1 MKKILAINAGSS
13 TLKFKLFAMPEETVL
28 TEGKVD
34 RIGKPDAEFTIYVN
48 GEKKREAVTS
58 DSAPEAVNIVLD
70 ALVNE
75 GIISHLNE
83 IDGVGHRVV
92 HGGEYFKD
100 STIINQSV
108 VEKIDEL
115 SALAP
120 LHNPAN
126 LQGILA
132 FREAL
137 PNVMNVAVFDTS
149 FHQTMPPESYLYAVP
164 MDWYRK
170 HHVRKYGF
178 HGISHKYVSQR
189 VQQLLEKPE
198 AKVIVCHLGS
208 GASICAV
215 DGEQSVDTSMGFG
228 PLAGLVMGT
237 RSGDIDATI
246 IPYIVKQT
254 GKSLEE
260 VEYELNYKSGFL
272 GVSEHSNDSRDIEEG
287 IEKGHEGCRL
297 AQNLFNRR
305 VVSYIASYHA
315 LLNGADAIAFTAGI
329 GENSPQT
336 RSEVIQA
343 LSVFG
348 FKLDE
353 EKNQVYGKERLISS
367 EDSSIP
373 IYVIPTDE
381 EIMIARDVI
390 RFV

>member
-1 MKKILAINAGSS
+1 MKKVLAINAGSS
-13 TLKFKLFAMPEETVL
+13 TLKYKLFAMPEEAVL

-48 GEKKREAVTS
+48 GEKKRQAVKAQTAK
-58 DSAPEAVNIVLD
+58 DAVQIVLT

-75 GIISHLNE
+75 GIINSLDE
-83 IDGVGHRVV
+83 IEGVGHRVV

-100 STIINQSV
+100 STVIDESV
-108 VEKIDEL
+108 IEKIDGL

-132 FREAL
+132 FRDAL
-137 PNVMNVAVFDTS
+137 PHVTNVAVFDTS
-149 FHQTMPPESYLYAVP
+149 FHQSMPPESYLYAVP
-164 MDWYRK
+164 MEWYRK
-170 HHVRKYGF
+170 YHVRKYGF

-189 VQQLLEKPE
+189 VQELLGNPK

-215 DGEQSVDTSMGFG
+215 DGDRSVDTTMGFG

-237 RSGDIDATI
+237 RSGDIDPTI
-246 IPYIVKQT
+246 IPYIMKQT
-254 GKSLEE
+254 GKTIED
-260 VEYELNYKSGFL
+260 VEYDLNYRSGFL

-287 IEKGHEGCRL
+287 IEKGHAGCRL

-336 RSEVIQA
+336 RKEVIEA
-343 LSVFG
+343 LAVFG

-353 EKNQVYGKERLISS
+353 KRNDVYGKERLISS
-367 EDSSIP
+367 DDSSIP
-373 IYVIPTDE
+373 IYVIPTNE
-381 EIMIARDVI
+381 EIMIARDVM
-390 RFV
+390 RFL

>member
-1 MKKILAINAGSS
+1 MKKVLAINAGSS
-13 TLKFKLFAMPEETVL
+13 TLKYKLFAMPEEAVL

-48 GEKKREAVTS
+48 GEKKRQAVKAQT
-58 DSAPEAVNIVLD
+58 AKNAVQIVLT

-75 GIISHLNE
+75 GIINSLDE
-83 IDGVGHRVV
+83 IEGVGHRVV

-100 STIINQSV
+100 STVIDESV
-108 VEKIDEL
+108 IEKIDGL

-132 FREAL
+132 FRDAL
-137 PNVMNVAVFDTS
+137 PHVTNVAVFDTS
-149 FHQTMPPESYLYAVP
+149 FHQSMPPESYLYAVP
-164 MDWYRK
+164 MEWYRK
-170 HHVRKYGF
+170 YHVRKYGF

-189 VQQLLEKPE
+189 VQELLGNPK

-215 DGEQSVDTSMGFG
+215 DGDRSVDTTMGFG

-237 RSGDIDATI
+237 RSGDIDPTI
-246 IPYIVKQT
+246 IPYIMKQT
-254 GKSLEE
+254 GKTIED
-260 VEYELNYKSGFL
+260 VEYDLNYRSGFL

-287 IEKGHEGCRL
+287 IEKGHAGCRL

-336 RSEVIQA
+336 RKEVIEA
-343 LSVFG
+343 LAVFG

-353 EKNQVYGKERLISS
+353 KRNDVYGKERLISS
-367 EDSSIP
+367 DDSSIP
-373 IYVIPTDE
+373 IYVIPTNE
-381 EIMIARDVI
+381 EIMIARDVM
-390 RFV
+390 RFL

>member
-1 MKKILAINAGSS
+1 MKKVLAINAGSS
-13 TLKFKLFAMPEETVL
+13 TLKYKLFAMPEEAVL

-48 GEKKREAVTS
+48 GEKKRQAVKAQTAK
-58 DSAPEAVNIVLD
+58 DAVQIVLT

-75 GIISHLNE
+75 GIINSLDE
-83 IDGVGHRVV
+83 IEGVGHRVV

-100 STIINQSV
+100 STVIDESV
-108 VEKIDEL
+108 IEKIDGL

-132 FREAL
+132 FRDAL
-137 PNVMNVAVFDTS
+137 PHVTNVAVFDTS
-149 FHQTMPPESYLYAVP
+149 FHQSMPPESYLYAVP
-164 MDWYRK
+164 MEWYRK
-170 HHVRKYGF
+170 YHVRKYGF

-189 VQQLLEKPE
+189 VQELLGNPK

-215 DGEQSVDTSMGFG
+215 DGDRSVDTTMGFG

-237 RSGDIDATI
+237 RSGDIDPTI
-246 IPYIVKQT
+246 IPYIMKQT
-254 GKSLEE
+254 GKTIED
-260 VEYELNYKSGFL
+260 VEYDLNYRSGFL

-287 IEKGHEGCRL
+287 IEKGHAGCRL

-329 GENSPQT
+329 GENSPQI
-336 RSEVIQA
+336 RKEVIEA
-343 LSVFG
+343 LAVFG

-353 EKNQVYGKERLISS
+353 KRNDVYGKERLISS
-367 EDSSIP
+367 DDSSIP
-373 IYVIPTDE
+373 IYVIPTNE
-381 EIMIARDVI
+381 EIMIARDVM
-390 RFV
+390 RFL

>member
-1 MKKILAINAGSS
+1 MKKVLAINAGSS
-13 TLKFKLFAMPEETVL
+13 TLKYKLFAMPEEAVL

-48 GEKKREAVTS
+48 GEKKRQAVKAQTAK
-58 DSAPEAVNIVLD
+58 DAVQIVLT

-75 GIISHLNE
+75 GIINSLDE
-83 IDGVGHRVV
+83 IEGVGHRVV

-100 STIINQSV
+100 STVIDESV
-108 VEKIDEL
+108 IEKIDGL

-132 FREAL
+132 FRDAL
-137 PNVMNVAVFDTS
+137 PQVTNVAVFDTS
-149 FHQTMPPESYLYAVP
+149 FHQSMPPESYLYAVP
-164 MDWYRK
+164 MEWYRK
-170 HHVRKYGF
+170 YHVRKYGF

-189 VQQLLEKPE
+189 VQELLGNPK

-215 DGEQSVDTSMGFG
+215 DGDRSVDTTMGFG

-237 RSGDIDATI
+237 RSGDIDPTI
-246 IPYIVKQT
+246 IPYIMKQT
-254 GKSLEE
+254 GKTIED
-260 VEYELNYKSGFL
+260 VEYDLNYRSGFL

-287 IEKGHEGCRL
+287 IEKGHAGCRL

-336 RSEVIQA
+336 RKEVIEA
-343 LSVFG
+343 LAVFG

-353 EKNQVYGKERLISS
+353 KRNDVYGKERLISS
-367 EDSSIP
+367 DDSSIP
-373 IYVIPTDE
+373 IYVIPTNE
-381 EIMIARDVI
+381 EIMIARDVM
-390 RFV
+390 RFL

>member
-1 MKKILAINAGSS
+1 MKKVLAINAGSS
-13 TLKFKLFAMPEETVL
+13 TLKYKLFAMPEEAVL

-48 GEKKREAVTS
+48 GEKKRQAVKAQTAK
-58 DSAPEAVNIVLD
+58 DAVQIVLT

-75 GIISHLNE
+75 GIINSLDE
-83 IDGVGHRVV
+83 IEGVGHRVV

-100 STIINQSV
+100 STVIDESV
-108 VEKIDEL
+108 IEKIDGL

-132 FREAL
+132 FRDAL
-137 PNVMNVAVFDTS
+137 PHVTNVAVFDTS
-149 FHQTMPPESYLYAVP
+149 FHQSMPPESYLYAVP
-164 MDWYRK
+164 MEWYRK
-170 HHVRKYGF
+170 YHVRKYGF

-189 VQQLLEKPE
+189 VQELLGNPK

-215 DGEQSVDTSMGFG
+215 AGDRSVDTTMGFG

-237 RSGDIDATI
+237 RSGDIDPTI
-246 IPYIVKQT
+246 IPYIMKQT
-254 GKSLEE
+254 GKTVED
-260 VEYELNYKSGFL
+260 VEYDLNYRSGFL

-287 IEKGHEGCRL
+287 IEKGHAGCRL

-336 RSEVIQA
+336 RKEVIEA
-343 LSVFG
+343 LAVFG

-353 EKNQVYGKERLISS
+353 KRNDVYGKERLISS
-367 EDSSIP
+367 DDSSIP
-373 IYVIPTDE
+373 IYVIPTNE
-381 EIMIARDVI
+381 EIMIARDVM
-390 RFV
+390 RFL

>member
-1 MKKILAINAGSS
+1 MKKVLAINAGSS
-13 TLKFKLFAMPEETVL
+13 TLKYKLFAMPEEAVL

-34 RIGKPDAEFTIYVN
+34 RIGKSDAEFTIYVN
-48 GEKKREAVTS
+48 GEKKRQAVKAQTAK
-58 DSAPEAVNIVLD
+58 DAVQIVLT

-75 GIISHLNE
+75 GIINSLDE
-83 IDGVGHRVV
+83 IEGVGHRVV

-100 STIINQSV
+100 STVIDESV
-108 VEKIDEL
+108 IEKIDGL

-132 FREAL
+132 FRDAL
-137 PNVMNVAVFDTS
+137 PHVTNVAVFDTS
-149 FHQTMPPESYLYAVP
+149 FHQSMPPESYLYAVP
-164 MDWYRK
+164 MEWYRK
-170 HHVRKYGF
+170 YHVRKYGF

-189 VQQLLEKPE
+189 VQELLGNPK

-215 DGEQSVDTSMGFG
+215 DGDRSVDTTMGFG

-237 RSGDIDATI
+237 RSGDIDPTI
-246 IPYIVKQT
+246 IPYIMKQT
-254 GKSLEE
+254 GKTIED
-260 VEYELNYKSGFL
+260 VEYDLNYRSGFL

-287 IEKGHEGCRL
+287 IEKGHAGCRL

-336 RSEVIQA
+336 RKEVIEA
-343 LSVFG
+343 LAVFG

-353 EKNQVYGKERLISS
+353 KRNDVYGKERLISS
-367 EDSSIP
+367 DDSSIP
-373 IYVIPTDE
+373 IYVIPTNE
-381 EIMIARDVI
+381 EIMIARDVM
-390 RFV
+390 RFL

>member
-1 MKKILAINAGSS
+1 MKKVLAINAGSS
-13 TLKFKLFAMPEETVL
+13 TLKYKLFAMPEEAVL

-48 GEKKREAVTS
+48 GEKKRQAVKAQTAK
-58 DSAPEAVNIVLD
+58 DAVQIVLT

-75 GIISHLNE
+75 GIINSLDE
-83 IDGVGHRVV
+83 IEGVGHRVV

-100 STIINQSV
+100 STVIDESV
-108 VEKIDEL
+108 IEKIDGL

-132 FREAL
+132 FRDAL
-137 PNVMNVAVFDTS
+137 PHVTNVAVFDTS
-149 FHQTMPPESYLYAVP
+149 FHQSMPPESYLYAVP
-164 MDWYRK
+164 MEWYRK
-170 HHVRKYGF
+170 YHVRKYGF

-189 VQQLLEKPE
+189 VQELLGNPK

-215 DGEQSVDTSMGFG
+215 DGDRSVDTTMGFG

-237 RSGDIDATI
+237 RSGDIDPTI
-246 IPYIVKQT
+246 IPYIMKQT
-254 GKSLEE
+254 GKTIED
-260 VEYELNYKSGFL
+260 VEYDLNYRSGFL

-287 IEKGHEGCRL
+287 IEKGHAGCRL

-336 RSEVIQA
+336 RKEVIEA
-343 LSVFG
+343 LAVFG
-348 FKLDE
+348 FKVDE
-353 EKNQVYGKERLISS
+353 KRNDVYGKERLISS
-367 EDSSIP
+367 DDSSIP
-373 IYVIPTDE
+373 IYVIPTNE
-381 EIMIARDVI
+381 EIMIARDVM
-390 RFV
+390 RFL

>member
-1 MKKILAINAGSS
+1 MKKVLAINAGSS
-13 TLKFKLFAMPEETVL
+13 TLKYKLFAMPEEAVL

-48 GEKKREAVTS
+48 GEKKRQAVKAQTAK
-58 DSAPEAVNIVLD
+58 DAVQIVLT

-75 GIISHLNE
+75 GIINSLDE
-83 IDGVGHRVV
+83 IEGVGHRVV

-100 STIINQSV
+100 STVIDESV
-108 VEKIDEL
+108 IEKIDGL

-132 FREAL
+132 FRDAL
-137 PNVMNVAVFDTS
+137 PHVTNVAVFDTS
-149 FHQTMPPESYLYAVP
+149 FHQSMPPESYLYAVP
-164 MDWYRK
+164 MEWYRK
-170 HHVRKYGF
+170 YHVRKYGF

-189 VQQLLEKPE
+189 VQELLGNPQ

-215 DGEQSVDTSMGFG
+215 DGDRSVDTTMGFG

-237 RSGDIDATI
+237 RSGDIDPTI
-246 IPYIVKQT
+246 IPYIMKQT
-254 GKSLEE
+254 GKTIED
-260 VEYELNYKSGFL
+260 VEYDLNYRSGFL

-287 IEKGHEGCRL
+287 IEKGHAGCRL

-336 RSEVIQA
+336 RKEVIEA
-343 LSVFG
+343 LAVFG

-353 EKNQVYGKERLISS
+353 KRNDVYGKERLISS
-367 EDSSIP
+367 DDSSIP
-373 IYVIPTDE
+373 IYVIPTNE
-381 EIMIARDVI
+381 EIMIARDVM
-390 RFV
+390 RFL

>member
-1 MKKILAINAGSS
+1 MKKVLAINAGSS
-13 TLKFKLFAMPEETVL
+13 TLKYKLFAMPEEAVL

-34 RIGKPDAEFTIYVN
+34 RIGKPDAEFTINVN
-48 GEKKREAVTS
+48 GEKKRQAVKAQTAK
-58 DSAPEAVNIVLD
+58 DAVQIVLT

-75 GIISHLNE
+75 GIINSLDE
-83 IDGVGHRVV
+83 IEGVGHRVV

-100 STIINQSV
+100 STVIDESV
-108 VEKIDEL
+108 IEKIDGL

-132 FREAL
+132 FRDAL
-137 PNVMNVAVFDTS
+137 PHVTNVAVFDTS
-149 FHQTMPPESYLYAVP
+149 FHQSMPPESYLYAVP
-164 MDWYRK
+164 MEWYRK
-170 HHVRKYGF
+170 YHVRKYGF

-189 VQQLLEKPE
+189 VQELLGNPK

-215 DGEQSVDTSMGFG
+215 DGDRSVDTTMGFG

-237 RSGDIDATI
+237 RSGDIDPTI
-246 IPYIVKQT
+246 IPYIMKQT
-254 GKSLEE
+254 GKTIED
-260 VEYELNYKSGFL
+260 VEYDLNYRSGFL

-287 IEKGHEGCRL
+287 IEKGHAGCRL

-329 GENSPQT
+329 GENSPQI
-336 RSEVIQA
+336 RKEVIEA
-343 LSVFG
+343 LAVFG

-353 EKNQVYGKERLISS
+353 KRNDVYGKERLISS
-367 EDSSIP
+367 DDSSIP
-373 IYVIPTDE
+373 IYVIPTNE
-381 EIMIARDVI
+381 EIMIARDVM
-390 RFV
+390 RFL

>member
-1 MKKILAINAGSS
+1 MKKVLAINAGSS
-13 TLKFKLFAMPEETVL
+13 TLKYKLFAMPEEAVL

-48 GEKKREAVTS
+48 GEKKRQAVKAQTAK
-58 DSAPEAVNIVLD
+58 DAVQIVLT

-75 GIISHLNE
+75 GIINSLDE
-83 IDGVGHRVV
+83 IEGVGHRVV

-100 STIINQSV
+100 STVIDESV
-108 VEKIDEL
+108 IEKIDGL

-132 FREAL
+132 FRDAL
-137 PNVMNVAVFDTS
+137 PHVTNVAVFDTS
-149 FHQTMPPESYLYAVP
+149 FHQSMPPESYLYAVP
-164 MDWYRK
+164 MEWYRK
-170 HHVRKYGF
+170 YHVRKYGF

-189 VQQLLEKPE
+189 VQELLGNPK

-215 DGEQSVDTSMGFG
+215 DGDRSVDTTMGFG

-237 RSGDIDATI
+237 RSGDIDPTI
-246 IPYIVKQT
+246 IPYIMKQT
-254 GKSLEE
+254 GKTIED
-260 VEYELNYKSGFL
+260 VEYDLNYRSGFL

-287 IEKGHEGCRL
+287 IEKGHAGCRL

-329 GENSPQT
+329 GENSPHT
-336 RSEVIQA
+336 RKEVIEA
-343 LSVFG
+343 LAVFG

-353 EKNQVYGKERLISS
+353 KRNDVYGKERLISS
-367 EDSSIP
+367 DDSSIP
-373 IYVIPTDE
+373 IYVIPTNE
-381 EIMIARDVI
+381 EIMIARDVM
-390 RFV
+390 RFL

>member
-1 MKKILAINAGSS
+1 MKKVLAINAGSS
-13 TLKFKLFAMPEETVL
+13 TLKYKLFAMPEEAVL

-48 GEKKREAVTS
+48 GEKKRQAVKAQTAK
-58 DSAPEAVNIVLD
+58 DAVQIVLT

-75 GIISHLNE
+75 GIINSLDE
-83 IDGVGHRVV
+83 IEGVGHRVV

-100 STIINQSV
+100 STVIDESV
-108 VEKIDEL
+108 IEKIDGL

-132 FREAL
+132 FRDAL
-137 PNVMNVAVFDTS
+137 PHVTNVAVFDTS
-149 FHQTMPPESYLYAVP
+149 FHQSMPPESYLYAVP
-164 MDWYRK
+164 MEWYRK
-170 HHVRKYGF
+170 YHVRKYGF

-189 VQQLLEKPE
+189 VQELLGNPK

-215 DGEQSVDTSMGFG
+215 AGDRSVDTTMGFG

-237 RSGDIDATI
+237 RSGDIDPTI
-246 IPYIVKQT
+246 IPYIMKQT
-254 GKSLEE
+254 GKTIED
-260 VEYELNYKSGFL
+260 VEYDLNYRSGFL

-287 IEKGHEGCRL
+287 IEKGHAGCRL

-336 RSEVIQA
+336 RKEVIEA
-343 LSVFG
+343 LAVFG

-353 EKNQVYGKERLISS
+353 KRNDVYGKERLISS
-367 EDSSIP
+367 DDSSIP
-373 IYVIPTDE
+373 IYVIPTNE
-381 EIMIARDVI
+381 EIMIARDVM
-390 RFV
+390 RFL